1 MLIQIHQLAEKE
13 REREREREQRERER
27 EMAREQ
33 KPSSARQ
40 PKKKHRTEQQVDEY
54 MYDGNNAH
62 GAGMSTPDDQAF
74 FERVKGYLDN
84 RVTYDEFLKLL
95 NLFSQDIID
104 MKTLIEKSQVFLGEG
119 SELQLMFQRMIG
131 WEERE
136 RLVRDPDDTNALA
149 LNGGGMTGGGG
160 LRNEAIYV
168 RDSSTKEDLH
178 HKCGP
183 SYRRIPANEAH
194 IACSGRDELCRSVLN
209 DEWVSHP
216 TWASEDNSGFQ
227 SHKKNQYEE
236 ALHKCEEERHEF
248 DFHLEIMSKTI
259 TALENIN
266 MKISQMSTDEKGT
279 FKLKPG
285 LGLPN
290 KSIYQRII
298 KKVYGKDAGMEV
310 IATLHDCPAVAV
322 PIVLARLKSKDEEW
336 RRAQREWN
344 KVWREVD
351 ARNFYKSLDHLGVT
365 FKSTDKKAMTT
376 KALVATIEAARDEQ
390 ISQRMALVDS
400 SFARTKPAHQLAYEV
415 HDKDV
420 MKDAVKLI
428 LAYLDRLGA
437 VYTIGE
443 REKIERSLLDF
454 LVIFFCLD
462 KAEFEEGL
470 KDHPHADS
478 KSALG
483 VSGMVPVDAG
493 GLSME
498 LDPEDIE
505 PTPSGAASGRRT
517 PTKGK
522 GRSVAVNSQDL
533 RKSLLSKANAASRSH
548 STKNS
553 PAITPAEL
561 PAAPA
566 TTSAMD
572 TEVKEEGMPIDS
584 VWIATA
590 SDPLEAPTSNLRAS
604 ATLNGKASGP
614 AADRKATFFGNTATY
629 VILRIFQVSSLPSPR
644 SRSVLIYFVLLDA
657 LFTAVAH
664 EGNRS

>member
-1 MLIQIHQLAEKE
+1 MQIAEKE

-27 EMAREQ
+27 ELQREQ

-40 PKKKHRTEQQVDEY
+40 PKKKHARPEPPADEY
-54 MYDGNNAH
+54 MYDATNGH
-62 GAGMSTPDDQAF
+62 GPGGVGMSTPDDQAF
-74 FERVKGYLDN
+74 FERVKAAMDN
-84 RVTYDEFLKLL
+84 RITYDEFLKLL

-104 MKTLIEKSQVFLGEG
+104 MKTLVEKSQIFLGEG
-119 SELQLMFQRMIG
+119 TELSVMFQRMIG

-136 RLVRDPDDTNALA
+136 RFVREPDDTNVLA
-149 LNGGGMTGGGG
+149 WNGGGMTGGGG

-168 RDSSTKEDLH
+168 RENTGGKEELH

-216 TWASEDNSGFQ
+216 TWASEDNSGYQ

-266 MKISQMSTDEKGT
+266 MKITQMSTDEKGT

-322 PIVLARLKSKDEEW
+322 PIVLTRLKSKDEEW
-336 RRAQREWN
+336 RKAQREWN

-365 FKSTDKKAMTT
+365 FKSTDKKSMTT
-376 KALVATIEAARDEQ
+376 KALVGTIETARGEQ
-390 ISQRMALVDS
+390 ISPRMALVDS
-400 SFARTKPAHQLAYEV
+400 SLARTRPSHQLAYEV

-428 LAYLDRLGA
+428 LSYLDRLGA
-437 VYTIGE
+437 MYTAVE
-443 REKIERSLLDF
+443 REKIERWLLDF
-454 LVIFFCLD
+454 LVLFFCLD
-462 KAEFEEGL
+462 KAYFEEGL
-470 KDHPHADS
+470 KGHSHADG
-478 KSALG
+478 KGALG
-483 VSGMVPVDAG
+483 ISGMVSVDVG

-505 PTPSGAASGRRT
+505 PTPSGTASGRRT

-533 RKSLLSKANAASRSH
+533 RKSLLSKATTTASRSH
-548 STKNS
+548 SAKNS
-553 PAITPAEL
+553 PAVTPAEL
-561 PAAPA
+561 PTPA
-566 TTSAMD
+566 VPASSSAMD
-572 TEVKEEGMPIDS
+572 TEVKEEGMAIDH
-584 VWIATA
+584 VWIGTA
-590 SDPLEAPTSNLRAS
+590 SDPPEAATSNLRAS
-604 ATLNGKASGP
+604 SNANGKGAGP
-614 AADRKATFFGNTATY
+614 AADRKSTFFGNTVTY
-629 VILRIFQVSSLPSPR
+629 VILRIFQVGSIVHLGFES
-644 SRSVLIYFVLLDA
+644 Y
-657 LFTAVAH
+657 
-664 EGNRS
+664 

>member
-1 MLIQIHQLAEKE
+1 
-13 REREREREQRERER
+13 
-27 EMAREQ
+27 
-33 KPSSARQ
+33 
-40 PKKKHRTEQQVDEY
+40 
-54 MYDGNNAH
+54 
-62 GAGMSTPDDQAF
+62 MSTPDDQAF
-74 FERVKGYLDN
+74 FERVKAALDN
-84 RVTYDEFLKLL
+84 RITYDEFLKLL

-104 MKTLIEKSQVFLGEG
+104 MKTLVEKSQLFLGEG
-119 SELQLMFQRMIG
+119 TELSMLFQRMIG

-136 RLVRDPDDTNALA
+136 RLVREPDDTNALA
-149 LNGGGMTGGGG
+149 SNGGGMTGGGG
-160 LRNEAIYV
+160 LRNDAIYV
-168 RDSSTKEDLH
+168 RENTGGKEELH

-216 TWASEDNSGFQ
+216 TWASEDNSGYQ

-266 MKISQMSTDEKGT
+266 MKITQMSTDEKGT

-322 PIVLARLKSKDEEW
+322 PIVLARLKTKDEDW
-336 RRAQREWN
+336 RKAQREWN

-376 KALVATIEAARDEQ
+376 KALVGTIEAARDEQ

-400 SFARTKPAHQLAYEV
+400 SLARTRPSHQLAYEV

-437 VYTIGE
+437 MYTAVE
-443 REKIERSLLDF
+443 REKIERWLLDF
-454 LVIFFCLD
+454 LVLFFCLD
-462 KAEFEEGL
+462 KADFEEGL
-470 KDHPHADS
+470 KGNPHADG
-478 KSALG
+478 KGALG

-522 GRSVAVNSQDL
+522 GRSTAVNSQDL
-533 RKSLLSKANAASRSH
+533 RKSLLSKATTTASRSH
-548 STKNS
+548 SAKNS
-553 PAITPAEL
+553 PAATPAEL
-561 PAAPA
+561 PTPA
-566 TTSAMD
+566 VPASSSAMD
-572 TEVKEEGMPIDS
+572 TEVKEEGMAIDH
-584 VWIATA
+584 VWIGTA
-590 SDPLEAPTSNLRAS
+590 PDPAETATSNLRAS
-604 ATLNGKASGP
+604 SNANGKVAGP
-614 AADRKATFFGNTATY
+614 AADRKSTFFGNTVTY
-629 VILRIFQVSSLPSPR
+629 VILRIFQVGFSIRLRSSLTNYDRRRCIRGCCS
-644 SRSVLIYFVLLDA
+644 
-657 LFTAVAH
+657 
-664 EGNRS
+664 